1 MSASNRRLVAGALL
15 VIGVLAILNPGYSSV
30 SVDGPAGVIRTQKFS
45 FGPGSLIVF
54 TRVVADDASIRIEQ
68 N

>member
-1 MSASNRRLVAGALL
+1 MSPSKRRLAAAALL

-30 SVDGPAGVIRTQKFS
+30 SVDGPTGVIRTEKFS

-54 TRVVADDASIRIEQ
+54 TRVVADDAAVRIEQ